1 MADKTLCTVIDF
13 LLVIGVYEKIRH
25 SVKMAALKAVKQ
37 LVLFIEQ
44 IFGISVYALLTFV
57 FYKSFLISKIWRFD
71 VKTYL

>member
-37 LVLFIEQ
+37 LVLFVEQ

-57 FYKSFLISKIWRFD
+57 FIKAFWLARYGVFD